1 MKATRALPLLLAL
14 LIAPSWGFGDA
25 GVIIPTG
32 EERPDPSIL
41 SLEEMHITVF
51 IDNGDA
57 RVFMQQIYGSHKA
70 GVLEGN
76 YLFALPSRAAIS
88 DFAVWDDVTRIPG
101 VILERRRAEEIY
113 DALKRQAID
122 PGLLQM
128 GERGAEEARRSQVFS
143 AHIVPI
149 PGFGTKRLE
158 LEYHETLPV
167 ENLETLFAVP
177 LHPDAYQA
185 QSAAHLIIDF
195 ELHSQHPIRDFQ
207 VIGQTFP
214 LKITERGPNL
224 VRATLEA
231 NNVLFKEDFAVR
243 YAFDEAKGDS
253 LEVLTYRNPR
263 PQQPDAAATA
273 APPPN
278 TGEPGFF
285 EASALFASHG
295 HALSAAGAASARP
308 PRTILVLFD
317 TSLSMQWE
325 KLERSYR
332 AMETLLRSL
341 RPADRFN
348 LLLFNTE
355 LSWFEKQ
362 PVIAD
367 KATVERALEFVR
379 ASGLRGGTNLQQALG
394 AALAAVVGAV
404 REPPL
409 LATAVGAVR
418 PSSLRAVP
426 SALLRDGERSRT
438 VSDSRTGEP
447 PLLAAAVGA
456 GREPPL
462 QQAKSSTGESYIVL
476 LSDGDAT
483 RGIIGTGRLAA
494 WYSQQWKSLPEAS
507 RPRTYIF
514 GVGDD
519 ANQVLL
525 RLLGQNRGLME
536 WVRSTEPIDFKLNAF
551 ISKIGRDPL
560 AQLKLTTTPAANF
573 DLVYPLEDTVF
584 PGSVAFWVGQYK
596 RPVPAAQF
604 DVQAIREGAAAKLH
618 ASVPLPQ
625 ENLEHPDLPRTWAK
639 ARVDALLAK
648 IEREGEDRASVD
660 EIIRLAR
667 KYKFVTPYTSFLA
680 APRALLRPRVIRP
693 GDPVIRVK
701 TDPAITSVVA
711 LFPFGL
717 IKTLRYLPGEDIWQ
731 TRFLAPEDMTD
742 GTYLVRLILRDREGH
757 VYRESKSFVIVTQPP
772 TVRVRLDKKQFR
784 RGEPIPLRVSA
795 SARTRTVVARMYGA
809 EPAYLTWNQDARANT
824 GNLLVPADLP
834 AGPYTLTV
842 TAEDIAHNI
851 GSQEVSIQILP

>member
-1 MKATRALPLLLAL
+1 MKQICRLLLPIVL
-14 LIAPSWGFGDA
+14 LFTASRGFGDA
-25 GVIIPTG
+25 GVIIPSG
-32 EERPDPSIL
+32 QERPDPSIL
-41 SLEEMHITVF
+41 SLEEMRITVY

-57 RVFMQQIYGSHKA
+57 RVFIQQIYGSHA
-70 GVLEGN
+70 GRVLEGN
-76 YLFALPSRAAIS
+76 YIFALPSHAAIS
-88 DFAVWDDVTRIPG
+88 DFAVWDGVTRIPG
-101 VILERRRAEEIY
+101 VILERKRAEEIY
-113 DALKRQAID
+113 NALKWQAID

-128 GERGAEEARRSQVFS
+128 GERSAEEARRSAVFS

-149 PGFGTKRLE
+149 LAFGTKRVE
-158 LEYHETLPV
+158 IEYHEALPV
-167 ENLETLFAVP
+167 ENLESYFAVP

-185 QSAAHLIIDF
+185 QTAGHLSINF
-195 ELHSQHPIRDFQ
+195 ELHSQQTLRDFQ
-207 VIGQTFP
+207 VMGQTFP
-214 LKITERGPNL
+214 LKITERGPN
-224 VRATLEA
+224 VVKATLEA

-243 YAFDEAKGDS
+243 YAFDEAKADS

-263 PQQPDAAATA
+263 PQQPDAADT
-273 APPPN
+273 APPPPN
-278 TGEPGFF
+278 VIERGFF
-285 EASALFASHG
+285 EASALIAPHG
-295 HALSAAGAASARP
+295 NTPSAGGAASAAA

-325 KLERSYR
+325 KLEHSYR

-355 LSWFEKQ
+355 LNWFEKQ

-367 KATVERALEFVR
+367 NPAVERTLEFVR
-379 ASGLRGGTNLQQALG
+379 ASGLRGGTNLQQALD
-394 AALAAVVGAV
+394 AALTQAG
-404 REPPL
+404 
-409 LATAVGAVR
+409 
-418 PSSLRAVP
+418 
-426 SALLRDGERSRT
+426 SA
-438 VSDSRTGEP
+438 TGEI
-447 PLLAAAVGA
+447 
-456 GREPPL
+456 
-462 QQAKSSTGESYIVL
+462 YIVL

-483 RGIIGTGRLAA
+483 RGPISTSRLAT
-494 WYSQQWKSLPEAS
+494 WYSRKWKSLPEAS
-507 RPRTYIF
+507 RPRTYVF

-525 RLLGQNRGLME
+525 RLFAQNRGLME
-536 WVRSTEPIDFKLNAF
+536 WVRSTEPIDFKLNVF
-551 ISKIGRDPL
+551 LSKIGRNPL
-560 AQLKLTTTPAANF
+560 SQLTLTTTPAANF
-573 DLVYPLEDTVF
+573 DLVYPLDDTVF
-584 PGSVAFWVGQYK
+584 PGSVTAWVGQYK
-596 RPVPAAQF
+596 KPLPSAQF
-604 DVQAIREGAAAKLH
+604 DVRATRAGAAVKMH
-618 ASVPLPQ
+618 SSVPLPE

-639 ARVDALLAK
+639 ARIDALLAK

-701 TDPAITSVVA
+701 TDPSVASVVA

-717 IKTLRYLPGEDIWQ
+717 IKKLRYLQGEDIWQ

-742 GTYLVRLILRDREGH
+742 GTYMVRLILRDREGH
-757 VYRESKSFVIVTQPP
+757 VYRESKTFVIVTQPP
-772 TVRVRLDKKQFR
+772 MVRVRLNRKQFR
-784 RGEPIPLRVSA
+784 PGESIPLRVSA

-809 EPAYLTWNQDARANT
+809 EPAYLTWNQDAGANI

-851 GSQEVSIQILP
+851 GSQEVTIEVLP

>member
-1 MKATRALPLLLAL
+1 MKHTRQL
-14 LIAPSWGFGDA
+14 LILLVLLSASSWSFGDA

-32 EERPDPSIL
+32 QERPDPSIL
-41 SLEEMHITVF
+41 SLDEMRITVH

-57 RVFMQQIYGSHKA
+57 RVFIQQVYGSHHD

-76 YLFALPSRAAIS
+76 YIFALPSRAAIS
-88 DFAVWDDVTRIPG
+88 DFAVWDGVTRIPG
-101 VILERRRAEEIY
+101 VILERKRAEEIY
-113 DALKRQAID
+113 NALKWQSID
-122 PGLLQM
+122 PGLLRM

-149 PGFGTKRLE
+149 PAFGTKRLE

-167 ENLETLFAVP
+167 ENLASLFAVP

-185 QSAAHLIIDF
+185 QSAAHLTIDF

-224 VRATLEA
+224 VKATLEVS
-231 NNVLFKEDFAVR
+231 NVLFKEDFAVQ
-243 YAFDEAKGDS
+243 YALDEAKADV
-253 LEVLTYRNPR
+253 LEILTYRNPR
-263 PQQPDAAATA
+263 PQQPDAAAP
-273 APPPN
+273 APTN
-278 TGEPGFF
+278 TSEPGFF

-295 HALSAAGAASARP
+295 HAPSAGGAASAGP

-325 KLERSYR
+325 KLERSYQ

-348 LLLFNTE
+348 LILFNTE

-362 PVIAD
+362 PALAD
-367 KATVERALEFVR
+367 KPTVERALEFVR
-379 ASGLRGGTNLQQALG
+379 ASGLRGGTNLQHALQ
-394 AALAAVVGAV
+394 AAL
-404 REPPL
+404 E
-409 LATAVGAVR
+409 
-418 PSSLRAVP
+418 
-426 SALLRDGERSRT
+426 
-438 VSDSRTGEP
+438 
-447 PLLAAAVGA
+447 
-456 GREPPL
+456 
-462 QQAKSSTGESYIVL
+462 QAKSSIGESYVVL

-483 RGIIGTGRLAA
+483 RGLIGTGRLAA
-494 WYSQQWKSLPEAS
+494 WYSQEWKSLPEAA

-525 RLLGQNRGLME
+525 RLLAQNRGLME

-551 ISKIGRDPL
+551 ISKIGRNPL
-560 AQLKLTTTPAANF
+560 AGLKLTTKPVGNF

-584 PGSVAFWVGQYK
+584 PGSLAAWVGQYK
-596 RPVPAAQF
+596 KPLPAAQF
-604 DVQAIREGAAAKLH
+604 DVQAMREGAAMKLH
-618 ASVPLPQ
+618 ASVPLPT
-625 ENLEHPDLPRTWAK
+625 ESFEHPDLPRTWAK

-667 KYKFVTPYTSFLA
+667 KYKLVTPYTSFLA

-701 TDPAITSVVA
+701 TDPSISSVVA

-717 IKTLRYLPGEDIWQ
+717 IKNLRYLPGEDMWQ

-742 GTYLVRLILRDREGH
+742 GTYVVRLILRDREGH
-757 VYRESKSFVIVTQPP
+757 VYRESKAFVIVTQPP
-772 TVRVRLDKKQFR
+772 VVRVRLERKQFR

-795 SARTRTVVARMYGA
+795 SARTRTVVARIYGA
-809 EPAYLTWNQDARANT
+809 EPAYLTWNQDAGANT

-834 AGPYTLTV
+834 VGPYTLTV

-851 GSQEVSIQILP
+851 GSQEVTIEVLP